1 MKSSLRRRSA
11 FGVYQSQLIKE
22 NETSLKE
29 EERLTEPSG
38 SKKRSHEDNSSSH
51 SKKTS
56 KLSSS
61 KSLNTEDENGNF
73 DLDDQTAD
81 ILEPKQK
88 GKGRLFSKA
97 NKLRQ
102 SLGLS
107 SRKKKRNGYR
117 SYDRVDLENSSSN
130 LTANSLAVEKADK
143 TDSETGNDESDQQ
156 EELIAKKNL
165 DQEDLEADG
174 LFSWL
179 ISPVK
184 ARKFFSDVWEQKP
197 LLIKRHHLTY
207 NDGWFSTKEMDDILR
222 KHRVYFSVNLDVT
235 SYRDGKRETHNPRGR
250 AHAPVVWD
258 YYENGCSVRFLNPQ
272 AFSHS
277 VWKLT
282 SLLQEYFGCLVGA
295 NVYLTPPGSQ
305 GFAPHYDDIEAFVV
319 QLEGRKHWRL
329 YNPRSDAESL
339 PRYSS
344 ANFSQEEIGD
354 PILDTELAAGDIL
367 YFPRGTI
374 HQADTP
380 SDTHSL
386 HITLST
392 YQKNSWT
399 DFMEKL
405 IPGALQ
411 IAFEEDREFRQGLP
425 LNYLDFMGVANSEL
439 NTKERS
445 EFLKKVENLMMKL
458 VSHAPVDAAAD
469 QLAVGVLR
477 DCLPPVL
484 TEGEARKSVFGD
496 NSSWKDGQI
505 SDKVTI
511 GEDTEVRLIRKGV
524 ARLVVEGEVIT
535 VYHTLENSRV
545 YHEKDLD
552 SVEFGLEAGPVVESI
567 LRSFPDYIKVKDLPH
582 DDITYKIDLVTLLY
596 EKGILVRK

>member
-1 MKSSLRRRSA
+1 
-11 FGVYQSQLIKE
+11 
-22 NETSLKE
+22 
-29 EERLTEPSG
+29 
-38 SKKRSHEDNSSSH
+38 
-51 SKKTS
+51 
-56 KLSSS
+56 
-61 KSLNTEDENGNF
+61 
-73 DLDDQTAD
+73 
-81 ILEPKQK
+81 
-88 GKGRLFSKA
+88 
-97 NKLRQ
+97 
-102 SLGLS
+102 
-107 SRKKKRNGYR
+107 
-117 SYDRVDLENSSSN
+117 
-130 LTANSLAVEKADK
+130 
-143 TDSETGNDESDQQ
+143 
-156 EELIAKKNL
+156 
-165 DQEDLEADG
+165 
-174 LFSWL
+174 
-179 ISPVK
+179 
-184 ARKFFSDVWEQKP
+184 
-197 LLIKRHHLTY
+197 
-207 NDGWFSTKEMDDILR
+207 
-222 KHRVYFSVNLDVT
+222 
-235 SYRDGKRETHNPRGR
+235 
-250 AHAPVVWD
+250 
-258 YYENGCSVRFLNPQ
+258 
-272 AFSHS
+272 

-329 YNPRSDAESL
+329 YNPRSDAECL

-354 PILDTELAAGDIL
+354 PILDTELVAGDVL

-425 LNYLDFMGVANSEL
+425 LNYLDFMGVANSDL
-439 NTKERS
+439 NTKQRT
-445 EFLKKVENLMMKL
+445 EFLKKVEKLMMKL

-484 TEGEARKSVFGD
+484 TEGEEGKSVFGD
-496 NSSWKDGQI
+496 SSLWKDGKI

-511 GEDTEVRLIRKGV
+511 GEDTEVKLIRKGV
-524 ARLVVEGEVIT
+524 ARLVVEGEVVS

-545 YHEKDLD
+545 YHEKDVD
-552 SVEFGLEAGPVVESI
+552 SLELGLEAGPVVESI

-582 DDITYKIDLVTLLY
+582 EDTTYKIDLVTLLY

>member
-1 MKSSLRRRSA
+1 MKFRR
-11 FGVYQSQLIKE
+11 
-22 NETSLKE
+22 KE
-29 EERLTEPSG
+29 EEIVTKPSG
-38 SKKRSHEDNSSSH
+38 SKKRPHEENSSSRG
-51 SKKTS
+51 SKKAS
-56 KLSSS
+56 KLSST
-61 KSLNTEDENGNF
+61 KSLNMADTNGTFDHDE
-73 DLDDQTAD
+73 QTPD
-81 ILEPKQK
+81 ILEPKHK
-88 GKGRLFSKA
+88 GKGKLLSKA
-97 NKLRQ
+97 NRLRQ
-102 SLGLS
+102 SLGMS

-117 SYDRVDLENSSSN
+117 SYDRVELENSSSN
-130 LTANSLAVEKADK
+130 LAVHSLSVEKAAGADK
-143 TDSETGNDESDQQ
+143 TDSETGNEETDQQ
-156 EELIAKKNL
+156 GEVTVNNNL
-165 DQEDLEADG
+165 DQEEIEADK

-184 ARKFFSDVWEQKP
+184 AGKFFSDLWEQKP

-207 NDGWFSTKEMDDILR
+207 NDGWFSTKELDDILR

-235 SYRDGKRETHNPRGR
+235 SYRDGKRETHNPTGR

-258 YYENGCSVRFLNPQ
+258 YYENGCSLRFLNPQ

-329 YNPRSDAESL
+329 YNPRNDAESL

-344 ANFSQEEIGD
+344 DNFSQEEIGD
-354 PILDTELAAGDIL
+354 PILDTELAAGDVL

-425 LNYLDFMGVANSEL
+425 LNYLDFMGVANSEV

-445 EFLKKVENLMMKL
+445 DFLKKVEKLMMKL

-469 QLAVGVLR
+469 QLAVGVLH

-484 TEGEARKSVFGD
+484 TEGEAKQSIFGD
-496 NSSWKDGQI
+496 NSSWKDGKI
-505 SDKVTI
+505 SGKVTI
-511 GEDTEVRLIRKGV
+511 GEDTEIRLIRKGV
-524 ARLVVEGEVIT
+524 ARLVVEGEVVT

-545 YHEKDLD
+545 YHEKELD
-552 SVEFGLEAGPVVESI
+552 RLEFGLEAGPVVESI
-567 LRSFPDYIKVKDLPH
+567 LRSFPEYIKVKDLPH
-582 DDITYKIDLVTLLY
+582 EDTTYKIDVVTLLY